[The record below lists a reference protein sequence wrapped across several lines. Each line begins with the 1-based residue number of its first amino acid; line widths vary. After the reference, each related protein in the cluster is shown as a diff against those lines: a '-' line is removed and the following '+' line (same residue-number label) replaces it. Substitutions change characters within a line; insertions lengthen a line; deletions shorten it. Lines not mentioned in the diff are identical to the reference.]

1 MSGVMIYQRAGR
13 DFSPGVQARGHHVVY
28 RAGEI
33 NRCPGC
39 GRAQWH
45 IGRMTAEC
53 GFCATAV
60 PLAEAQ
66 WGAGGGGPT
75 PYAPVG
81 PSTDGDLSDALRAM
95 PVTEAVDWAEKR
107 RHERVGAAG
116 RTLQLLIDGSPHSF
130 ALRNISAAG
139 LMGDDPVGLAPM
151 ASVHV
156 RFEGGILVP
165 AQIRWTDGPLI
176 GLAFSAP
183 VLLDTSR

>member
-13 DFSPGVQARGHHVVY
+13 DFAADVSARGHHVVY

-66 WGAGGGGPT
+66 WGASGRGMPAH
-75 PYAPVG
+75 APAG
-81 PSTDGDLSDALRAM
+81 GDLREAMRTM
-95 PVTEAVDWAEKR
+95 PVTEAIDWAEKR
-107 RHERVGAAG
+107 RHERVAVAG
-116 RTLQLLIDGSPHSF
+116 RSLQMLIDGSPHSF
-130 ALRNISAAG
+130 AVHNLSAAG
-139 LMGDDPVGLAPM
+139 LMGDDPVGLAPR
-151 ASVHV
+151 STVQV
-156 RFEGGILVP
+156 RFEGGIVVP
-165 AQIRWTDGPLI
+165 AEVRWIDGPLT
-176 GLAFSAP
+176 GLAFSTP
-183 VLLDTSR
+183 VLLDVSAKA